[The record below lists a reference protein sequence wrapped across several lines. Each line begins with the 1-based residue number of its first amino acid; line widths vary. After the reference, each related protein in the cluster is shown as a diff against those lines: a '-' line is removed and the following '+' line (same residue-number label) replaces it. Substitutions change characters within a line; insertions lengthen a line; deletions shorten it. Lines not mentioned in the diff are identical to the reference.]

1 MRTEYS
7 PNARAKCQLCQIKI
21 SKGSW
26 RVQLCVPNAH
36 SASGTSTTW
45 QSAHAQCYLRNVT
58 DGAATRDTT
67 QSMPFYGM
75 LGVSADNGWKRAPEL
90 SFLTGD
96 ADAGRAVAAVVTAA
110 RASRLGDP
118 VPSLAISLPT
128 LALRECLTSAVAAA
142 VDGTATI
149 GSDETACLET
159 VCLQHRL
166 CGETAALMDTLEEAE
181 DVLPRP
187 EDDGDPL
194 KGKFTQ
200 YSPNSAAHCR
210 DCQCSLQQGAIRVG
224 AHVFSSSSRHAG
236 NSINYWCIECMCL
249 KRSVQRNARLN
260 PGQLGKA
267 LPGSELLQ
275 EGDILRICKL
285 LGIPP
290 PTAAAQ
296 AAMADGSKR
305 VSRSGRQFGSW

>member
-1 MRTEYS
+1 
-7 PNARAKCQLCQIKI
+7 
-21 SKGSW
+21 
-26 RVQLCVPNAH
+26 
-36 SASGTSTTW
+36 
-45 QSAHAQCYLRNVT
+45 
-58 DGAATRDTT
+58 
-67 QSMPFYGM
+67 
-75 LGVSADNGWKRAPEL
+75 
-90 SFLTGD
+90 
-96 ADAGRAVAAVVTAA
+96 
-110 RASRLGDP
+110 
-118 VPSLAISLPT
+118 
-128 LALRECLTSAVAAA
+128 
-142 VDGTATI
+142 
-149 GSDETACLET
+149 
-159 VCLQHRL
+159 
-166 CGETAALMDTLEEAE
+166 MDTLEEAE
-181 DVLPRP
+181 DALPRP

-210 DCQCSLQQGAIRVG
+210 DCQCSLQQGAVRVG